1 MKKSI
6 TSAILAV
13 ALVSATGMIISAP
26 ANAAVKKPA
35 AAAKEGT
42 KTQSTEKTT
51 KPVKPAMTTK
61 PAPTKKTK

>member
-1 MKKSI
+1 MKKTI

-35 AAAKEGT
+35 VAATKPAATT
-42 KTQSTEKTT
+42 KTPAMTT
-51 KPVKPAMTTK
+51 KPVKPVTA
-61 PAPTKKTK
+61 AKKTK